1 MLATNPTSLF
11 TRSMHAV
18 SFPAHFNNVPPC
30 ILPQT
35 RNCARQVSTAIRI
48 LLVRILDWFSQSTPN
63 RNVPAAVDPV
73 VPAER
78 AEELEEPVA
87 VAVPAAR
94 VERVEPVERGVAG
107 GMAGLPVAAVLV
119 HL

>member
-1 MLATNPTSLF
+1 
-11 TRSMHAV
+11 
-18 SFPAHFNNVPPC
+18 
-30 ILPQT
+30 
-35 RNCARQVSTAIRI
+35 
-48 LLVRILDWFSQSTPN
+48 
-63 RNVPAAVDPV
+63 VDPV

-94 VERVEPVERGVAG
+94 VELEEPVARAERVEPVERVVAG

>member
-11 TRSMHAV
+11 TRSMPAV

-30 ILPQT
+30 IVPQT
-35 RNCARQVSTAIRI
+35 RNCALQVSAA
-48 LLVRILDWFSQSTPN
+48 VRILIVRIQDSFSQPTPN
-63 RNVPAAVDPV
+63 RNVPAEAVDPA
-73 VPAER
+73 VPA
-78 AEELEEPVA
+78 APEELEEPVA
-87 VAVPAAR
+87 RAELGVLE
-94 VERVEPVERGVAG
+94 ERVVAG